1 MIMAFTDSDT
11 ALRNRIHASTSRPS
25 FQRSRSTCM
34 MMRTAHNNAGTPN
47 NKSNS
52 SIPRRRRP
60 RADTIFTRRRS
71 FIAASSSQELES
83 SSSSISIDSL
93 DLSIP
98 LTRHF
103 DRVRSLLEGS
113 IEEALEKL
121 ECLQM
126 ELSSTDDDDVSDIG
140 DAHSEGGH
148 SAAVDSV
155 DFVQLSSPLPSSSYQ
170 NNKEDNETLQAFL
183 EDVYELLSS
192 IRKDLHDNLP
202 SLPHLPF
209 PTMPSLTIPYPLMA
223 TFDKK
228 AVYESLASN
237 YEKAQ
242 EVLFHLSLYSPL
254 NISLPEFPA
263 ALAATISSA
272 AKGALAAASSTS
284 TTIHDDNNLPS
295 DTVNTGKTPQ
305 TAPLPSL
312 SSEDAKNASSATTSL
327 SSPQNGDNKFSLP
340 QPPLSALRS
349 FLISES
355 KKLSSK
361 LPSKPNLHF
370 PQRPQALQDFQHTSS
385 HLIATAI
392 NDASNLIHDETEK
405 LKDFVH
411 DETEKLKQ
419 ALLYGKSRLLEF
431 HELPKDWRNNKVSP
445 FTSCPHLICHFCYGW
460 KVYTIGYRF
469 DTSDGSRD
477 VYSNQPQNYAD
488 LWLMFF
494 PYQYILSGYRFIP
507 ADRPGELFLSA
518 FKVSNHFPSSQI

>member
-1 MIMAFTDSDT
+1 MA
-11 ALRNRIHASTSRPS
+11 A
-25 FQRSRSTCM
+25 
-34 MMRTAHNNAGTPN
+34 
-47 NKSNS
+47 
-52 SIPRRRRP
+52 
-60 RADTIFTRRRS
+60 
-71 FIAASSSQELES
+71 SSQELD

-126 ELSSTDDDDVSDIG
+126 ELSSTDDDDSSDTG
-140 DAHSEGGH
+140 DAHSEGGQ
-148 SAAVDSV
+148 SAAV

-170 NNKEDNETLQAFL
+170 NNKHTKQEDYETLQAFL
-183 EDVYELLSS
+183 DDVYELLSS

-202 SLPHLPF
+202 SLPHLQF
-209 PTMPSLTIPYPLMA
+209 PTMPSLTITNPLMA

-254 NISLPEFPA
+254 SINLPEFPA
-263 ALAATISSA
+263 TLAASISSA

-284 TTIHDDNNLPS
+284 TIHGDHNPPS
-295 DTVNTGKTPQ
+295 ATFNTGSTPQ

-312 SSEDAKNASSATTSL
+312 SSEDDNTTPSDGISPSSL
-327 SSPQNGDNKFSLP
+327 QNSSNSKLSLP

-431 HELPKDWRNNKVSP
+431 HELPKDWRNNKVSR
-445 FTSCPHLICHFCYGW
+445 FTYLL
-460 KVYTIGYRF
+460 TIAAFHTCVEGVHYC
-469 DTSDGSRD
+469 
-477 VYSNQPQNYAD
+477 VAP
-488 LWLMFF
+488 
-494 PYQYILSGYRFIP
+494 P
-507 ADRPGELFLSA
+507 AGPTAIEEQRCLAVELC
-518 FKVSNHFPSSQI
+518 